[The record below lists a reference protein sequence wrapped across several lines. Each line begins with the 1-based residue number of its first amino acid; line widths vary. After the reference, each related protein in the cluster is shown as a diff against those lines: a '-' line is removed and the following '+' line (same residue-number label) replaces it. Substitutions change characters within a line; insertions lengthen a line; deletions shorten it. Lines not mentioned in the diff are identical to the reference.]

1 MARLGDVS
9 QDPKRG
15 PMSELRT
22 KTVSTKVTAQEYDM
36 FVALAASRP
45 LGEWV
50 REVVLRAAMTDPSA
64 AAQCA
69 LLEEV
74 LALRRVV
81 LNLGFAL
88 ATGER
93 ITTEHMR
100 RLIAE
105 ADTEKAEQARARLSA
120 E

>member
-1 MARLGDVS
+1 MATR
-9 QDPKRG
+9 RTAERR
-15 PMSELRT
+15 SE
-22 KTVSTKVTAQEYDM
+22 SIGTKVTKADYDM
-36 FVALAASRP
+36 FRALAGDRAI
-45 LGEWV
+45 GEWV
-50 REVVLRAAMTDPSA
+50 RDAVFKAALSDPTA
-64 AAQCA
+64 AAHGA

-93 ITTEHMR
+93 ITTEHMH

-105 ADTEKAEQARARLSA
+105 ADGEKAEQARARLSA